1 MSNKLQTAVEIAEEI
16 KLQLI
21 PMMVEIENEGEED
34 TYIMCRGI
42 YRQMKGLIENL
53 KEVSGGVI
61 IIVAIIKMSWRKLR
75 SYPKN
80 YNHY

>member
-53 KEVSGGVI
+53 KEVSGGGVI
-61 IIVAIIKMSWRKLR
+61 REIIMNLCVTNWKLAR
-75 SYPKN
+75 VK
-80 YNHY
+80 